1 MTGTVY
7 AVASGKGGVG
17 KTTTAINLGAM
28 LASAEHEV
36 IVVDTDLGMA
46 NVEGY
51 LDFEPTNSTLHEVL
65 AGEATV
71 EDSIYEAP
79 GDIHV
84 LPSSTDIHAFAQSQT
99 AKLQQV
105 VAQLREEYEYVLLD
119 TGAGISY
126 DTILP
131 LSLSDGVLLVTT
143 PDVAAVRDTAKTAE
157 LTVRV
162 EGTVRGAVLT
172 HRSNDILNADDVEGT
187 LDTDVLTVVPDDETV
202 PMGIDAGRPLA
213 MFAPTSPAA
222 TAYRELADIL
232 TGETDTPELSGEP
245 NSAKSS
251 ESMFEDEDSAQSDGR
266 AERKDTDPVE
276 SERPDS
282 PSTGPDSSPTAEQ
295 GDPGPNSDSAP
306 GTDPV
311 HDLIDRR
318 VIKTG
323 DQTEDGEPTV
333 EAVPDD
339 GSATAELSSES
350 DDEPAF
356 EKSFDELDEAP
367 DDELQAPVTED
378 TDGEDDVANGNQ
390 GNDFNTVLAD
400 STEDP
405 EKASQQSADESNPT
419 VTGPDSTVN
428 DSEPIA
434 TESEPTP
441 DESKSTPDESIP
453 TAGNAD
459 SNADISDEA
468 PEDSSNLPDEIVEA
482 EPENEEDIDAVPF
495 QDEPV
500 RPHLNDEDEA
510 DSEEEDEEKN
520 GLFGRIG
527 SLFR

>member
-28 LASAEHEV
+28 LASAKHEV

-46 NVEGY
+46 NVESY
-51 LDFEPTNSTLHEVL
+51 LDFEQTDSTLHEVL
-65 AGEATV
+65 AGEATI

-157 LTVRV
+157 LTARV

-213 MFAPTSPAA
+213 VFAPTSPAA

-245 NSAKSS
+245 NSTKSS
-251 ESMFEDEDSAQSDGR
+251 DSMFEDEESAQSEFER
-266 AERKDTDPVE
+266 AERKDTDSVE
-276 SERPDS
+276 SEHPDS
-282 PSTGPDSSPTAEQ
+282 PPTGPDSPPTAEQ
-295 GDPGPNSDSAP
+295 GGSDPNADSAP

-339 GSATAELSSES
+339 GSAVAEPSSGS

-356 EKSFDELDEAP
+356 EKSFDELDDAP
-367 DDELQAPVTED
+367 DDDLQAPF
-378 TDGEDDVANGNQ
+378 TDDADDEDDVVDGNQ
-390 GNDFNTVLAD
+390 ENEPNTVLAD

-405 EKASQQSADESNPT
+405 ENPSQQSTEERNPT
-419 VTGPDSTVN
+419 TTDPDSTAN
-428 DSEPIA
+428 DSEPTA
-434 TESEPTP
+434 NESE
-441 DESKSTPDESIP
+441 STPDESIP
-453 TAGNAD
+453 TAGDGD
-459 SNADISDEA
+459 SNADILDET
-468 PEDSSNLPDEIVEA
+468 PEDSSDLPDEIVEA
-482 EPENEEDIDAVPF
+482 EPENEDIDAVPF

-500 RPHLNDEDEA
+500 RPHLNDEDEV